1 MIRHQQAATRGMAT
15 IFHFVLGITTAF
27 FIDPGDARHSQ
38 TKSDDSKEFRIVGG
52 TYATQREF
60 PFMVSLQTPLG
71 GHSCGGVILTAGAI
85 LTAAHCCLPNTLP
98 TGEPVP
104 EKTIV
109 YAAAGHVDLNK
120 MSQTRVIQ
128 SLHLHKDWDQ
138 IHHPQSDLCIIKLK
152 RKFKLNKSVQKVK
165 VKKNEIESGSQVVA
179 AGWGKQED
187 KKSTDQLLTTRL
199 TSLNY
204 KKCEDEIRSWNTS
217 LIEDDDHRKLF
228 EEQYHDKENLSKR
241 VSSNVTCA
249 VGRGNRD
256 TCTGDSGGAIVT
268 VQQKYLV
275 GIVSSGLWNA
285 ECGIGLPSIN
295 TNVSRYIRW
304 IIKQLKKLGWKTS
317 NRGRKKKKRGKRK
330 KGSKRRSKRKR
341 TI

>member
-1 MIRHQQAATRGMAT
+1 VIRHQLQLDKEMAT

-27 FIDPGDARHSQ
+27 FINPGQ

-52 TYATQREF
+52 AYATQREF

-71 GHSCGGVILTAGAI
+71 DHSCGGVILTASKI
-85 LTAAHCCLPNTLP
+85 LTAAHCCTHSTLP
-98 TGEPVP
+98 TGEPTP
-104 EKTIV
+104 AKKIV

-120 MSQTRVIQ
+120 MSQTRVIK
-128 SLHLHKDWDQ
+128 SLHLHKDWEPND
-138 IHHPQSDLCIIKLK
+138 HPQSDLCIIKLK
-152 RKFKLNKSVQKVK
+152 RKFKLNKRVQKVK
-165 VKKNEIESGSQVVA
+165 VKKREIESGSQVVA

-217 LIEDDDHRKLF
+217 LIEDDYHRKVF
-228 EEQYHDKENLSKR
+228 EEKFHDKEKLSKR
-241 VSSNVTCA
+241 LSRNVTCA

-256 TCTGDSGGAIVT
+256 TCSGDSGGAIVT
-268 VQQKYLV
+268 VQKKYLV
-275 GIVSSGLWNA
+275 GIVSSGLLRA
-285 ECGIGLPSIN
+285 CGNGLPSIN
-295 TNVSRYIRW
+295 TNVQRYIGW
-304 IIKQLKKLGWKTS
+304 IMNQLKKLGWKKT
-317 NRGRKKKKRGKRK
+317 KRGKRK
-330 KGSKRRSKRKR
+330 KSSKRGSRSKRKR

>member
-1 MIRHQQAATRGMAT
+1 MAN

-27 FIDPGDARHSQ
+27 FINPGQ
-38 TKSDDSKEFRIVGG
+38 TKSDDSELELERDEEFRIVGG
-52 TYATQREF
+52 TYAIKREF
-60 PFMVSLQTPLG
+60 PFMVSLQTPLRN
-71 GHSCGGVILTAGAI
+71 HSCGGVILTASEI
-85 LTAAHCCLPNTLP
+85 LTAAHCCLPSTLP
-98 TGEPVP
+98 NGEPTP
-104 EKTIV
+104 AEKLV
-109 YAAAGHVDLNK
+109 YATAGHVDLNR

-128 SLHLHKDWDQ
+128 SLHLHADWEQ
-138 IHHPQSDLCIIKLK
+138 NNHPQSDLCIVKLK

-165 VKKNEIESGSQVVA
+165 VKKREMKSGRQVVA

-217 LIEDDDHRKLF
+217 LIENDHQREIF
-228 EEQYHDKENLSKR
+228 EEQYHDNKENLSKR
-241 VSSNVTCA
+241 LSRNVTCT

-256 TCTGDSGGAIVT
+256 TCFGDSGGAIVT

-275 GIVSSGLWNA
+275 GIVSSGLW
-285 ECGIGLPSIN
+285 ECGNGLPGIN
-295 TNVSRYIRW
+295 TNVPRYIRW
-304 IIKQLKKLGWKTS
+304 IKKQLKKLRRKTY
-317 NRGRKKKKRGKRK
+317 NRGRKKKKSGKRK
-330 KGSKRRSKRKR
+330 KSSKRGNRSKRKR